1 MLKLNSAPDSDIMK
15 KTWYVS
21 FFNEKDSQYIFYG
34 PHTTE
39 KIYIF
44 LKNMYVNLPQ
54 LEKDKKNF
62 LVVDIMW
69 DIHFQPDTLF
79 EILTDEFANNKLKFQ
94 EEESKLLNNLQIGKK
109 YVSSKYNSKK
119 RFSNENC
126 SALSNRGRLS
136 RNSRIDAWT
145 K

>member
-1 MLKLNSAPDSDIMK
+1 MMK
-15 KTWYVS
+15 KLWYVS

-54 LEKDKKNF
+54 TDRDKKNF
-62 LVVDIMW
+62 LVVDCLN

-79 EILTDEFANNKLKFQ
+79 EILSEEFANNKQKLQ
-94 EEESKLLNNLQIGKK
+94 EEENSLLRKLETGRKT
-109 YVSSKYNSKK
+109 VSSKYNIKK
-119 RFSNENC
+119 RYSNEN
-126 SALSNRGRLS
+126 SSYVGNRAKIS
-136 RNSRIDAWT
+136 RSSRIDGWT